1 MNASNTSLLRTAALA
16 VSAILLLGRG
26 QAAEADAFPT
36 FENRIKFS
44 AAGAAFND
52 GSKAA
57 AQRRTH
63 LPSMGAGGIE
73 AFSYNREISKET
85 SWQVDGKALGNA
97 GDYLA
102 QFAITKNEVGS
113 FEAGYKRFRTFYDG
127 AGGFFP
133 IGNSWLPIFQRATY
147 VDRGNFYLNAK
158 VELPK
163 APVYTLRYSNQ
174 TRTGRKDST
183 IMGETDQ
190 TGIPIWSLASL
201 NPVPAARKIVPAYL
215 QLNERQQ
222 TLEGSIQKSFG
233 RTTAS
238 LTLVGTRINNND
250 TRAAMRYFGEIKPYP
265 AIPANP
271 PTLVSPLL
279 ANNETGGYEQ
289 LTLDEKAWTLVGKVE
304 TAVSENLT
312 AYAGVNYH
320 HSSGDFA
327 VARAVS
333 LSIMTAAGRRDL
345 VGGFTP
351 GGRPPYSHDTA
362 GTMKV
367 NVYTANAGVQMKP
380 MKDLRVDAGVKA
392 EDYTA
397 IGKSDVNYINNQVTL
412 ATGVVVPM
420 PVTTA
425 NASRNSEKV
434 WSPEID
440 ARYTGIKRVSFF
452 GSWTYRSSP
461 GDERVTY
468 GSLAVNT
475 TAGTVGPG
483 LAVFSDKVKEKHA
496 NYKVGANWTPFSA
509 VVLRSEYYAKD
520 HQNRFD
526 GYGTSAGGLY
536 VLDYDIYG
544 TKSTVTLRVTPELS
558 LTTRYVTQRGR
569 SAVADDTFTNPEG
582 AASGDSR
589 RYEIAETI
597 SWNPS
602 KVWYVQAD
610 LNRVY
615 DRISTAYPYATGL
628 ALGVIR
634 NADNN
639 YWNGSLLTG
648 FVIDKLT
655 NAQVQG
661 TYYKADNYNR
671 AMAATTL
678 PYGAGGREYSISAG
692 VTRKF
697 SNRWMG
703 SAKIGYFDSRNDTTG
718 GFTNFRRPLACFS
731 IEHAL

>member
-26 QAAEADAFPT
+26 HAAEADAFPT

-44 AAGAAFND
+44 ATGTSFNE

-57 AQRRTH
+57 AQRRTQ

-73 AFSYNREISKET
+73 AFSYNREVSKET

-102 QFAITKNEVGS
+102 QFAITRNEVGS

-127 AGGFFP
+127 AGAFFP
-133 IGNSWLPIFQRATY
+133 IGNSWLPVFQRATY
-147 VDRGNFYLNAK
+147 VDRGNLYLNAK

-183 IMGETDQ
+183 IMGESDQ
-190 TGIPIWSLASL
+190 TGIPIWSLAAL
-201 NPVPAARKIVPAYL
+201 NPVTAARKIVPAYL

-222 TLEGSIQKSFG
+222 TLEGSISKTFG
-233 RTTAS
+233 KTTAG
-238 LTLVGTRINNND
+238 LTLVGTRITNND
-250 TRAAMRYFGEIKPYP
+250 TRAVMRYFGELRPYP

-271 PTLVSPLL
+271 PTLVPPAL
-279 ANNETGGYEQ
+279 ANNQTGGFEQ
-289 LTLDEKAWTLVGKVE
+289 LTLDEKAWTLIGKVE
-304 TAVSENLT
+304 SALSDNLT
-312 AYAGVNYH
+312 AYAGASYH
-320 HSSGDFA
+320 HSNGDFTM
-327 VARAVS
+327 ARAIS
-333 LSIMTAAGRRDL
+333 LAVMTSTGRKDL
-345 VGGFTP
+345 VGGFAP
-351 GGRPPYSHDTA
+351 GGRPPYSHNTT

-380 MKDLRVDAGVKA
+380 MKDLRFDAGVKA

-397 IGKSDVNYINNQVTL
+397 IGKSNVNYINHQVAL

-420 PVTTA
+420 PVANA

-434 WSPEID
+434 WSPEVD
-440 ARYTGIKRVSFF
+440 ARYTGIKHVSFF
-452 GSWTYRSSP
+452 GSWDYRSSP
-461 GDERVTY
+461 GDERATY
-468 GSLAVNT
+468 GSLSVNT

-496 NYKVGANWTPFSA
+496 NYKAGANWTPFSA

-544 TKSTVTLRVTPELS
+544 TKSTVTLRVTPALS
-558 LTTRYVTQRGR
+558 LTTRYVTQRGK
-569 SAVADDTFTNPEG
+569 AVVADDTFTNPGG

-589 RYEIAETI
+589 RYEVAETI
-597 SWNPS
+597 SWTPS

-610 LNRVY
+610 VNRVY

-639 YWNGSLLTG
+639 YWNASLLTG
-648 FVIDKLT
+648 FVIDKVT
-655 NAQVQG
+655 NAQLQG

-678 PYGAGGREYSISAG
+678 PYGAGGREYSVSAG
-692 VTRKF
+692 VTRKL
-697 SNRWMG
+697 SDRWIG
-703 SAKIGYFDSRNDTTG
+703 SAKIGYFESRNDTTG
-718 GFTNFRRPLACFS
+718 GFTNFHGPLAYLSF
-731 IEHAL
+731 EHRL